1 MSAVLDAVD
10 GGRGV
15 LVPGVSIAFPG
26 GTMRFSSASFSSV
39 SGSHYTGKV
48 LNWGAINY
56 QRSDRGG
63 QLAAVETRVTVDD
76 TDRSIARV
84 YAGASAGSVRG
95 VAATIYLMTPDVASA
110 SSMVIFTGVVTKV
123 SFPSPF
129 VAEITMR
136 TNDDQLQRKSPRGGW
151 ALTRQN
157 WPNAEPENYGK
168 MAPIIYGTHDSSKFQ
183 TSPGLIPT
191 LLVDKIAYRYLV
203 SAGRM
208 KSITRVFVD
217 GASISSGLYTTEYLT
232 RNGRIYTVIKFDSAA
247 DATTA
252 GVADADGVSLPD
264 VEVTCDLVGY
274 ETVGDGSGTV
284 ISGPLGQW
292 AHWIS
297 NFVLGDYASG
307 AWAAN
312 SSLIDSTSLTAAETR
327 LTDIG
332 AIGAHYVAD
341 PLTGI
346 EITAKIC
353 QTYKLRVWW
362 NYAGKIAVAK
372 DDPHV
377 ESPYGG
383 TRWRYYRDETG
394 PFAFR
399 DDDFQRKTRTVAR
412 SAYSASQE
420 SYLQTLEVVADAGAT
435 TELQDFMDMPWSAAN

>member
-1 MSAVLDAVD
+1 MSAVLDAVA

-15 LVPGVSIAFPG
+15 LIPGVSIAFPG
-26 GTMRFSSASFSSV
+26 GTMRFASASISSV
-39 SGSHYTGKV
+39 TGSHYTGRV

-110 SSMVIFTGVVTKV
+110 SWMTIFTGVVTKV

-129 VAEITMR
+129 VAEITLR
-136 TNDDQLQRKSPRGGW
+136 TQDDQLQRKSPRGGW

-168 MAPIIYGTHDSSKFQ
+168 MAPINYGTADSSKFQ
-183 TSPGLIPT
+183 TTPALIPT
-191 LLVDKIAYRYLV
+191 YKIDGVTFRYLV
-203 SAGRM
+203 CAGKA

-217 GASISSGLYTTEYLT
+217 GVATPTGWTTEYVT
-232 RNGRIYTVIKFDSAA
+232 RNGRIYTCLNFTTDQG
-247 DATTA
+247 DA
-252 GVADADGVSLPD
+252 
-264 VEVTCDLVGY
+264 EVTCDLVGF
-274 ETVGDGSGTV
+274 EAVGDGSGAV
-284 ISGPLGQW
+284 ISNPATQW

-297 NFVLGDYASG
+297 NFVLGDYTSG

-312 SSLIDSTSLTAAETR
+312 SSLIDSTSLTTAETR
-327 LTDIG
+327 LTRIG
-332 AIGAHYVAD
+332 ATGSHYVAD

-346 EITAKIC
+346 EITARLC
-353 QTYKLRVWW
+353 QTYKLRAWW
-362 NYAGKIAVAK
+362 NYAGKIVIAK

-377 ESPYGG
+377 SNPYGG

-412 SAYSASQE
+412 SAYSASQQ
-420 SYLQTLEVVADAGAT
+420 SYLQTLEVVADTAT
-435 TELQDFMDMPWSAAN
+435 TELQDFLDMPWSATH